1 MSPRATLL
9 ALAALVSCGG
19 RSDPVAGPVPVQG
32 PSRDLR
38 TLTGEWSGAFLSSA
52 GDRHGVVV
60 FALGAGRDTARGYVV
75 VEAPPPPQASHDAIS
90 VAVSAGG
97 GAAAGATVLRFG
109 TVVVAEGSI
118 AGWIHSYPDFE
129 LGCPVD
135 TWFEGRLVG
144 DTLRG
149 MFFAHPLAG
158 DTVRQGDW
166 WAARR

>member
-75 VEAPPPPQASHDAIS
+75 VEAPPART
-90 VAVSAGG
+90 
-97 GAAAGATVLRFG
+97 AAGATVLRFG

>member
-1 MSPRATLL
+1 VSPRAAL
-9 ALAALVSCGG
+9 AVLAALVGCGG
-19 RSDPVAGPVPVQG
+19 RTEPVAAPVPVQG

-38 TLTGEWSGAFLSSA
+38 TLTGDWSGEFLSSA
-52 GDRHGVVV
+52 GDRRGIVV
-60 FALGAGRDTARGYVV
+60 FALGAGRDTAQGYVV
-75 VEAPPPPQASHDAIS
+75 VEALPAPRPSPDD
-90 VAVSAGG
+90 
-97 GAAAGATVLRFG
+97 GAMVLRFG

-118 AGWIHSYPDFE
+118 AGWIQSYPDFE

-135 TWFEGRLVG
+135 TWFEGRMAG

-158 DTVRQGDW
+158 DTVRRGTW